1 MYNVV
6 VIGVGALYQVNVP
19 LVPPAELTNAVGI
32 PNPHWLE
39 FDASGAAGTDFTVT
53 TTALV
58 SKQPVNG
65 SVTVTVY
72 VLEPIEV
79 GDTAVELVDA
89 PFVHEYVLSGKLD
102 VAFNIE
108 LVPLQILAGLAVADV
123 IPTTVLV
130 TVVVA
135 VFTQVVE
142 LFEPATL

>member
-1 MYNVV
+1 
-6 VIGVGALYQVNVP
+6 
-19 LVPPAELTNAVGI
+19 
-32 PNPHWLE
+32 
-39 FDASGAAGTDFTVT
+39 
-53 TTALV
+53 
-58 SKQPVNG
+58 VNG

-79 GDTAVELVDA
+79 GETAVELVDA

-102 VAFNIE
+102 VAFNTE
-108 LVPLQILAGLAVADV
+108 LVPLQMLEGLAVAPV

-142 LFEPATL
+142 LFDPAML